1 VSSMGMHVP
10 PREAFDRRQE
20 KAEERWQ
27 QVQRRLNPTAIRA
40 RWIELLDDATDRRE
54 HPLRALLEVM
64 RDAPVCD
71 SYDLDG
77 WVQSMPLRAK
87 TALADAVIRLLG
99 ESVLHDV
106 GRVLRELDDDTPF

>member
-1 VSSMGMHVP
+1 MSSDGVDLP
-10 PREAFDRRQE
+10 PHEAFDRNQE
-20 KAEERWQ
+20 KAEARWQ
-27 QVQRRLNPTAIRA
+27 QVQRLLNPTAIRA
-40 RWIELLDDATDRRE
+40 RWLELLDDATDRRD

-71 SYDLDG
+71 RYDLDG

-87 TALADAVIRLLG
+87 TALAESVIRCLG

-106 GRVLRELDDDTPF
+106 SRVLRELDDTPF